1 MPCLLYWSTY
11 ARHVCGSRAFVSNHL
26 IFFVGLIS
34 PNFLFP
40 VGISRIFS
48 TTPLIFFSPLVF
60 REFSPIFPVG
70 ISRIFST
77 RTCSNFLFVFRFVN
91 TKVLDFLELC
101 ATQYLILEH
110 THTHTQRGKI
120 FIFGPMV
127 FFRILIYT
135 YVHTHDPIRM
145 APPRRG
151 QSANASRP
159 RLVSALTRAETR
171 P

>member
-1 MPCLLYWSTY
+1 MGGSSTCLVCCKLLFFCGWSSTCLVCCRLLFFCGWLEHVPCLLYWSTY

-77 RTCSNFLFVFRFVN
+77 TVQIF
-91 TKVLDFLELC
+91 
-101 ATQYLILEH
+101 
-110 THTHTQRGKI
+110 
-120 FIFGPMV
+120 FIFPVGISSSICV
-127 FFRILIYT
+127 
-135 YVHTHDPIRM
+135 PICKHK
-145 APPRRG
+145 
-151 QSANASRP
+151 S
-159 RLVSALTRAETR
+159 T
-171 P
+171 